1 MPDSKDYK
9 SAMEKVSAGQRW
21 KQATLEKMQAE
32 TAAQKASR
40 PRRTIPFGRR
50 AIPLATAA
58 AICLLVIPATARSL
72 TSVSGG
78 ATAADQ
84 ASPRVATRQMP
95 ENSAAANNGAVP
107 FALAAAPEAAMAE
120 APQDTAA
127 APACTTVDADSPEA
141 ALPAQALPA
150 DEAEGLDAAL
160 DQLRDPRR
168 RGRGP
173 HPGGR
178 SGQRPCPGRLLC
190 LCAGW
195 RKRRKLPALSGQPR
209 RMTRATRKQKHPP
222 LAGVA

>member
-1 MPDSKDYK
+1 MPDSQDYK
-9 SAMEKVSAGQRW
+9 SAMDKVTAGQRW

-32 TAAQKASR
+32 TGAQKASR

-58 AICLLVIPATARSL
+58 AICLLVIPAAARSL

-95 ENSAAANNGAVP
+95 ESSADAANGAVP

-127 APACTTVDADSPEA
+127 APAYTTVESTSPEA
-141 ALPAQALPA
+141 ALPAEARPA
-150 DEAEGLDAAL
+150 EEAEGLDAAL
-160 DQLRDPRR
+160 DQLDEILAAEGE
-168 RGRGP
+168 GRT
-173 HPGGR
+173 R
-178 SGQRPCPGRLLC
+178 SDVL
-190 LCAGW
+190 A
-195 RKRRKLPALSGQPR
+195 SGLVEGDCFVFV
-209 RMTRATRKQKHPP
+209 
-222 LAGVA
+222 LAGDSETIYRLYQVPCAQ

>member
-21 KQATLEKMQAE
+21 KQATLEKMKAE
-32 TAAQKASR
+32 TAAQKASL
-40 PRRTIPFGRR
+40 PRRTILFGRR

-58 AICLLVIPATARSL
+58 AICLLVIPAAARSL

-84 ASPRVATRQMP
+84 ASPRIATRQMP

-141 ALPAQALPA
+141 ALPADTQPA
-150 DEAEGLDAAL
+150 DEAEGTDAAL
-160 DQLRDPRR
+160 KQLDEILDAEGE
-168 RGRGP
+168 GR
-173 HPGGR
+173 
-178 SGQRPCPGRLLC
+178 
-190 LCAGW
+190 
-195 RKRRKLPALSGQPR
+195 
-209 RMTRATRKQKHPP
+209 TRADVLASGLAPDGAFAFV
-222 LAGVA
+222 LAGESDGSYRLYLVSPGE

>member
-1 MPDSKDYK
+1 MPDSRDYK

-40 PRRTIPFGRR
+40 PRRTSPFGRR

-127 APACTTVDADSPEA
+127 APAYTTVEATSPEA

-160 DQLRDPRR
+160 EQLDEILAAEGE
-168 RGRGP
+168 GR
-173 HPGGR
+173 
-178 SGQRPCPGRLLC
+178 
-190 LCAGW
+190 
-195 RKRRKLPALSGQPR
+195 
-209 RMTRATRKQKHPP
+209 TRADVLASGLAPDGSFAFV
-222 LAGVA
+222 LAGESDGSYRLYLVSPGE

>member
-1 MPDSKDYK
+1 MPDSRDYK

-40 PRRTIPFGRR
+40 PCRTIPFGRR

-95 ENSAAANNGAVP
+95 ENSAAANNGAAP

-141 ALPAQALPA
+141 ALPADTQPA
-150 DEAEGLDAAL
+150 DEAEGTAAAL
-160 DQLRDPRR
+160 EQLDEILAAEGE
-168 RGRGP
+168 GR
-173 HPGGR
+173 
-178 SGQRPCPGRLLC
+178 
-190 LCAGW
+190 
-195 RKRRKLPALSGQPR
+195 
-209 RMTRATRKQKHPP
+209 TRADVLASGLAPDGSFAFV
-222 LAGVA
+222 LAGESDGSYRLYLVSPGE

>member
-1 MPDSKDYK
+1 MPDSQDYK
-9 SAMEKVSAGQRW
+9 SAMDKVTAGQRW

-32 TAAQKASR
+32 TGTQKASR

-58 AICLLVIPATARSL
+58 AICLLVIPAAARSL

-95 ENSAAANNGAVP
+95 ESSTDAANGAVP

-127 APACTTVDADSPEA
+127 APAYTTVEATSPEA
-141 ALPAQALPA
+141 ALPAEARPA
-150 DEAEGLDAAL
+150 EETEGLDAAL
-160 DQLRDPRR
+160 DQLDEILAAEGE
-168 RGRGP
+168 GRT
-173 HPGGR
+173 R
-178 SGQRPCPGRLLC
+178 SDVL
-190 LCAGW
+190 A
-195 RKRRKLPALSGQPR
+195 SGLVEGDCFVFV
-209 RMTRATRKQKHPP
+209 
-222 LAGVA
+222 LAGDSETSYRLYQLPVTQ

>member
-21 KQATLEKMQAE
+21 KQATLEKIQAE

-150 DEAEGLDAAL
+150 DEAEGTDAAL
-160 DQLRDPRR
+160 EQLDEILAAEGE
-168 RGRGP
+168 GR
-173 HPGGR
+173 
-178 SGQRPCPGRLLC
+178 
-190 LCAGW
+190 
-195 RKRRKLPALSGQPR
+195 
-209 RMTRATRKQKHPP
+209 TRADVLASGLAPDGAFAFV
-222 LAGVA
+222 LAGESDGSYRLYLVSPGE

>member
-1 MPDSKDYK
+1 MPDSQDYK
-9 SAMEKVSAGQRW
+9 SAMDKVTAGQRW

-32 TAAQKASR
+32 TGAQKASR

-58 AICLLVIPATARSL
+58 AICLLVIPAAARSL

-95 ENSAAANNGAVP
+95 ESSADAANGAVP

-120 APQDTAA
+120 APQDTA
-127 APACTTVDADSPEA
+127 PAYTTVEATSPEA

-150 DEAEGLDAAL
+150 EEAEGLDTAL
-160 DQLRDPRR
+160 DQLDEILAAEGE
-168 RGRGP
+168 GRT
-173 HPGGR
+173 R
-178 SGQRPCPGRLLC
+178 SDVL
-190 LCAGW
+190 A
-195 RKRRKLPALSGQPR
+195 SGLVEGDCFVFV
-209 RMTRATRKQKHPP
+209 
-222 LAGVA
+222 LAGDSETSYRLYQVPCAQ

>member
-1 MPDSKDYK
+1 MPDSQDYK
-9 SAMEKVSAGQRW
+9 SAMDKVTAGQRW

-32 TAAQKASR
+32 TGAQKASR

-58 AICLLVIPATARSL
+58 AICLLVIPAAARSL

-95 ENSAAANNGAVP
+95 ESSADAANGAVP

-120 APQDTAA
+120 APQDTAS
-127 APACTTVDADSPEA
+127 APAYTTVESTSPEA

-150 DEAEGLDAAL
+150 EEAEGLDAAL
-160 DQLRDPRR
+160 DQLDEILAAEGE
-168 RGRGP
+168 GRT
-173 HPGGR
+173 R
-178 SGQRPCPGRLLC
+178 SDVL
-190 LCAGW
+190 A
-195 RKRRKLPALSGQPR
+195 SGLVEGDCFVFV
-209 RMTRATRKQKHPP
+209 
-222 LAGVA
+222 LAGDSETSYRLYQVPCAQ

>member
-1 MPDSKDYK
+1 MPDSRDYK

-58 AICLLVIPATARSL
+58 AICLLVIPATARNL

-127 APACTTVDADSPEA
+127 APAYTTVEATSPEA
-141 ALPAQALPA
+141 ALPA
-150 DEAEGLDAAL
+150 DEAEGTDAAL
-160 DQLRDPRR
+160 EQLDEILAAEGE
-168 RGRGP
+168 GR
-173 HPGGR
+173 
-178 SGQRPCPGRLLC
+178 
-190 LCAGW
+190 
-195 RKRRKLPALSGQPR
+195 
-209 RMTRATRKQKHPP
+209 TRADVLASGLAPDGAFAFV
-222 LAGVA
+222 LAGERDGSYRLYLVSPGE

>member
-1 MPDSKDYK
+1 MPDSRDYK

-58 AICLLVIPATARSL
+58 AICLLVIPAAARSL

-107 FALAAAPEAAMAE
+107 FALAAAPEAAIAE

-141 ALPAQALPA
+141 ALPADTQPA
-150 DEAEGLDAAL
+150 DEAEGTDAAL
-160 DQLRDPRR
+160 EQLDEILAAEGE
-168 RGRGP
+168 GR
-173 HPGGR
+173 
-178 SGQRPCPGRLLC
+178 
-190 LCAGW
+190 
-195 RKRRKLPALSGQPR
+195 
-209 RMTRATRKQKHPP
+209 TRADVLASGLAPDGSFAFV
-222 LAGVA
+222 LAGESDGSYRLYLVSPGE

>member
-1 MPDSKDYK
+1 MPDSRDYK

-58 AICLLVIPATARSL
+58 AICLLVIPATARNL

-95 ENSAAANNGAVP
+95 ENSAAANNGAAP

-141 ALPAQALPA
+141 ALPADTQPA
-150 DEAEGLDAAL
+150 DEAEGADAVSYTHLDVYKRQAK
-160 DQLRDPRR
+160 
-168 RGRGP
+168 
-173 HPGGR
+173 
-178 SGQRPCPGRLLC
+178 RPEPGRPGWAVPYRTGAGRTGC
-190 LCAGW
+190 RRPADARTAGCPPGW
-195 RKRRKLPALSGQPR
+195 R
-209 RMTRATRKQKHPP
+209 
-222 LAGVA
+222 